1 MLPILLENFVQKQSP
16 VAGKLSVFVGEHSPD
31 PSREITKG
39 HVRALGEEDAGE
51 VADIVRK
58 PAFGLLQSDQSVCQS
73 PRVIHQVSH
82 ESLLEGVVRRE
93 GRGEGKNCVFL
104 VLYKVEKDTE
114 GGLPGIRRE
123 REEAFEV
130 SVVEVRRNEEFPAS
144 FQRQKESSEIHPL

>member
-1 MLPILLENFVQKQSP
+1 MLTVLLENFVQKQPS

-31 PSREITKG
+31 PPREITEG
-39 HVRALGEEDAGE
+39 HVRALGEEDARK

-82 ESLLEGVVRRE
+82 EGLLEGVVRRK

-104 VLYKVEKDTE
+104 IFYEVEKDTE
-114 GGLPGIRRE
+114 RGLPGIRRE
-123 REEAFEV
+123 R
-130 SVVEVRRNEEFPAS
+130 
-144 FQRQKESSEIHPL
+144 